1 MEENL
6 EVMRTEGCNAWL
18 SGSLA
23 QTEGVEHKVNSAGE

>member
-6 EVMRTEGCNAWL
+6 EVMRTEGCIAWL

-23 QTEGVEHKVNSAGE
+23 QRGGEQKVNSAGE